1 MSILYKE
8 LSEGKADNLYN
19 FSRLL
24 DRLIEKNEVIFK
36 TNNTFLNKDGY
47 LCLMT
52 LIRNEFK
59 SLELYYES
67 EENNGIN
74 Y

>member
-1 MSILYKE
+1 MSILCKE

-24 DRLIEKNEVIFK
+24 DRLIEKNEIMFR
-36 TNNTFLNKDGY
+36 TNNTVLDKDGY
-47 LCLMT
+47 LYLMT
-52 LIRNEFK
+52 LLRNKFK

>member
-47 LCLMT
+47 LLLMT